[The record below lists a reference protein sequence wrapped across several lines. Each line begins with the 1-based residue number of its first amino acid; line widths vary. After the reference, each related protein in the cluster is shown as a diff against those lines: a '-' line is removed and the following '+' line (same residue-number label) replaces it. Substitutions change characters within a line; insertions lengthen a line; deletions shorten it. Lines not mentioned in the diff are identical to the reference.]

1 MYDKNRWIP
10 KEENNTYTYIILYKT
25 PEEGVWEDNIFTTDS
40 EKEFND
46 FLDYLKTERVGN
58 ENFYSRVTDIRTI
71 ISKNNIQYDQLY
83 YKMIKEIK

>member
-1 MYDKNRWIP
+1 MYDKDRWKP
-10 KEENNTYTYIILYKT
+10 KEEKNTYIILYQT

-58 ENFYSRVTDIRTI
+58 ENFYLGVSNIRTI
-71 ISKNNIQYDQLY
+71 VSKNNTQYNQLY
-83 YKMIKEIK
+83 NRMIKEIK

>member
-10 KEENNTYTYIILYKT
+10 KEENNTYTYIILYQT

-58 ENFYSRVTDIRTI
+58 ENFYSRVKDIRTI
-71 ISKNNIQYDQLY
+71 VSKNNTQYDQLY

>member
-1 MYDKNRWIP
+1 MYDKDRWKP
-10 KEENNTYTYIILYKT
+10 KEEKNTYIILYQT

-58 ENFYSRVTDIRTI
+58 ENFYLRVTNIRTI
-71 ISKNNIQYDQLY
+71 VSKNNTQYNQLY
-83 YKMIKEIK
+83 HRMIKEIK

>member
-10 KEENNTYTYIILYKT
+10 KEENNTYTYIILYQT

-58 ENFYSRVTDIRTI
+58 ENFYLRVKDIRTI
-71 ISKNNIQYDQLY
+71 VSKNNTQYDQLY

>member
-1 MYDKNRWIP
+1 MYDKNRWMP
-10 KEENNTYTYIILYKT
+10 KEEKNTYIILYKT

-71 ISKNNIQYDQLY
+71 VSKNNTQYDQLY

>member
-1 MYDKNRWIP
+1 MYDKDRWKP
-10 KEENNTYTYIILYKT
+10 KEEKNTYIIIYQT

-58 ENFYSRVTDIRTI
+58 ENFYSRVINIRTI
-71 ISKNNIQYDQLY
+71 VSKNNTQYNQLY
-83 YKMIKEIK
+83 HRMIKEIK

>member
-1 MYDKNRWIP
+1 MYDKDRWIP
-10 KEENNTYTYIILYKT
+10 KEKKNTYTYIILYKT

-71 ISKNNIQYDQLY
+71 VSKNNTQYDQLY

>member
-1 MYDKNRWIP
+1 MYDKDRWKP
-10 KEENNTYTYIILYKT
+10 KEEKNTYIILYQT

-58 ENFYSRVTDIRTI
+58 ENFYLSVTNIRTI
-71 ISKNNIQYDQLY
+71 VSKNNTQYNQLY
-83 YKMIKEIK
+83 HRMIKEIK

>member
-10 KEENNTYTYIILYKT
+10 KEEKNTYTYIILYQT

-58 ENFYSRVTDIRTI
+58 ENFYSRVKDIRTI
-71 ISKNNIQYDQLY
+71 VSKNNTQYNQLY

>member
-10 KEENNTYTYIILYKT
+10 KEEKNTYTYIILYQT

-58 ENFYSRVTDIRTI
+58 ENFYSRVKDIRTI
-71 ISKNNIQYDQLY
+71 VSKNNTQYDQLY